1 VSGPEYQC
9 ADCDPNDARLWEW
22 HPWLIVENGPVIVC
36 CEHGHLAPGETLRT
50 GGTVVSGP
58 VTDQD
63 RHEYAGWANG
73 LAYCSCGARFDSV
86 QALDAHLRAVLPST
100 GEEQ

>member
-1 VSGPEYQC
+1 
-9 ADCDPNDARLWEW
+9 
-22 HPWLIVENGPVIVC
+22 
-36 CEHGHLAPGETLRT
+36 
-50 GGTVVSGP
+50 